1 MQPKKLKD
9 GTPAFLS
16 SLYWLKAKSRI
27 TVAAAAAAPKPHV
40 GVVEIISPVLLTV
53 RSSQHAISRGV
64 HSFGQEGWLHN
75 RGRGDGFE
83 AETHYAQSLICYKFI
98 QVDDKLK
105 MCTIKTS
112 RSRIMFI

>member
-1 MQPKKLKD
+1 MWPKKLRD

-40 GVVEIISPVLLTV
+40 GVVEIISPALLPIH
-53 RSSQHAISRGV
+53 SSQHAISQGV
-64 HSFGQEGWLHN
+64 RSSGQEGWLHSH
-75 RGRGDGFE
+75 GRGDRFE
-83 AETHYAQSLICYKFI
+83 AETHDAQSLICYKFI